1 MALFKRIH
9 SVRLDLMQSYFIT
22 FEGKYVFDKHLEAS
36 KLILFFC
43 QPADVGKK
51 IDHNFFSSIVKGK
64 EEKNLKPYIYIA
76 VLEIAFDVEKK

>member
-36 KLILFFC
+36 KLILFFF
-43 QPADVGKK
+43 VSLRTLGKK
-51 IDHNFFSSIVKGK
+51 IDHNFFHLLLK
-64 EEKNLKPYIYIA
+64 EKKNLKPYIYIA